1 MDSHDAPETRHDAAA
16 LSERSDQSAFAE
28 LMRSVVPGLTDR
40 QIEQLM
46 TYRDMLHARNQVVNL
61 TAVRDFEGIERR
73 LVLESL
79 RLLDRVRVLAAS
91 DAPRIMDLGSGGGI
105 PGVVLAIAMPEATFT
120 LLDATGKKVAFLQDC
135 IDEIGL
141 PHARAVHGRAEEL
154 AHQLEWRG
162 AFDVVTARAVTSL
175 SALLELGLPFVR
187 INGWLALPKGP
198 EIDDELKIAAKAAS
212 KLGGT
217 ITEASFLPHVGSLVD
232 TRLVLVRKESPTP
245 GHFPRRAGL
254 PARAPL
260 GSEHDRPDKRVRRGK
275 SKRS

>member
-1 MDSHDAPETRHDAAA
+1 MDHHDVPETRQDAAP
-16 LSERSDQSAFAE
+16 SSTGSDRPAFAA
-28 LMRSVVPGLTDR
+28 LMRSVVPDLTDH
-40 QIEQLM
+40 QVDQLL

-61 TAVRDFEGIERR
+61 TAVRDVEGIERR
-73 LVLESL
+73 LILESL
-79 RLLDRVRVLAAS
+79 RLLDRVHDLAAS
-91 DAPRIMDLGSGGGI
+91 TTPRIMDLGSGGGI

-120 LLDATGKKVAFLQDC
+120 LLDATGKKVAFLRDC

-141 PHARAVHGRAEEL
+141 PRTRAVHGRAEEL

-162 AFDVVTARAVTSL
+162 AFDLVTARAVTSL
-175 SALLELGLPFVR
+175 SALLELGLPFVKV
-187 INGWLALPKGP
+187 NGWLALPKGP
-198 EIDDELKIAAKAAS
+198 EIDEELKIATKAAS
-212 KLGGT
+212 KLGGS

-232 TRLVLVRKESPTP
+232 TRLVLVRKVSPTP
-245 GHFPRRAGL
+245 GRFPRRAGL